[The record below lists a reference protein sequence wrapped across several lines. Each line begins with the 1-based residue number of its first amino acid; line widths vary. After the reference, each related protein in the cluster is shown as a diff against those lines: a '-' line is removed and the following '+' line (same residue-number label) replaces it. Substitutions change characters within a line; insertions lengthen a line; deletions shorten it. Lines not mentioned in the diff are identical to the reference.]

1 MSIIMYGCYYRL
13 NPNVSV
19 IIYRLHLLWWNN
31 LIEIVALLF
40 YILFYAYCYNG
51 PYLCAINKYGQCFK
65 KLWIWMSNTCE
76 PKLCNALN
84 CWPYFLNA
92 AVILGT
98 FLTETLT
105 SWSLL
110 TKYPVIC
117 ASTLH
122 QSHLGLFLLQSYA
135 KLESSAPARL
145 AVHFFALHLLSLLI
159 CLLSVLPVLH
169 SIWINSVCVWFLYPV
184 T

>member
-19 IIYRLHLLWWNN
+19 IINRLHLLWWNN

-40 YILFYAYCYNG
+40 YILFYAHCYNG
-51 PYLCAINKYGQCFK
+51 PHLYAINMLKVSNNE
-65 KLWIWMSNTCE
+65 LRIWMSNTCK

-110 TKYPVIC
+110 TKYPAIC
-117 ASTLH
+117 ASTLYR
-122 QSHLGLFLLQSYA
+122 SHLGLFLLQSYA
-135 KLESSAPARL
+135 KLELSAPARL
-145 AVHFFALHLLSLLI
+145 AVHCFTLHLLSLLI
-159 CLLSVLPVLH
+159 CLQSVLSVLH
-169 SIWINSVCVWFLYPV
+169 SIWINSACVWFLYPV

>member
-1 MSIIMYGCYYRL
+1 MSVSIIMYGCYYRL

-19 IIYRLHLLWWNN
+19 IIYRLWWNN

-40 YILFYAYCYNG
+40 YILLYAYCYNG
-51 PYLCAINKYGQCFK
+51 PYLYAINNMVNVSNNE
-65 KLWIWMSNTCE
+65 LRIWMSNTCQ
-76 PKLCNALN
+76 PKLCNASN

-110 TKYPVIC
+110 TKYPAIC
-117 ASTLH
+117 ASTLYR
-122 QSHLGLFLLQSYA
+122 SHLGLFLLQSYA
-135 KLESSAPARL
+135 KFESSAPARL
-145 AVHFFALHLLSLLI
+145 IVLLCI
-159 CLLSVLPVLH
+159 C
-169 SIWINSVCVWFLYPV
+169 FLF
-184 T
+184 